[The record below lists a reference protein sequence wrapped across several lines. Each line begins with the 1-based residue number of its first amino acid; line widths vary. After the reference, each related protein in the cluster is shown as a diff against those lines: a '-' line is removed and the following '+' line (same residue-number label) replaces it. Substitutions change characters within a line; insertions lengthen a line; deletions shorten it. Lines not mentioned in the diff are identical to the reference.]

1 MQKDSPKDQ
10 EKQKT
15 QEVGGFWSY
24 VPSMFTASSSPA
36 SASESSSSSSSS
48 SVSASESSSSSSS
61 SSVSIFSE
69 LNSAQVA
76 AAGGSAVVGGV
87 FAVAGAPV
95 IGAGVVVG
103 GAAAGIYYFGSAMAS
118 VGSKIASAVSTAVST
133 SQPKLTVPEEPKIIA
148 SALPPKLTMQEE
160 LQIRY
165 QQIQAVNA
173 ARGEKIADRE
183 TIVANYKTNTQKN
196 SSGNYEFTGNFSHIQ
211 NFFDEESKELIG
223 QESGHHDD

>member
-1 MQKDSPKDQ
+1 MQKDLPKAQ
-10 EKQKT
+10 EQQKT
-15 QEVGGFWSY
+15 KEVGSFWSY
-24 VPSMFTASSSPA
+24 VPSMFTASSSSV

-133 SQPKLTVPEEPKIIA
+133 SQPKLT
-148 SALPPKLTMQEE
+148 MQEE

>member
-36 SASESSSSSSSS
+36 SASESSSGSSSSL
-48 SVSASESSSSSSS
+48 VNASESSSSSSS
-61 SSVSIFSE
+61 SSSIFG
-69 LNSAQVA
+69 LNSTQLS

-133 SQPKLTVPEEPKIIA
+133 SQ
-148 SALPPKLTMQEE
+148 PKLTMQEE